1 MNTAIVFTLND
12 GSKSNSLLTI
22 IYGNPND
29 YVWRADSTNLPI
41 KWRIVT
47 NRFYDGFHAVAVDT
61 QTTRIYYGNNAGG
74 TVSYLLNYNNGSQ
87 LISRFFFA
95 PPITKRVNFTV
106 VLLS

>member
-29 YVWRADSTNLPI
+29 YVWRADSTNLPS
-41 KWRIVT
+41 RLLT
-47 NRFYDGFHAVAVDT
+47 NTLYDGFHAVAVDT
-61 QTTRIYYGNNAGG
+61 QTTRVYYGDNARG
-74 TVSYLLNYNNGSQ
+74 TVSYNLLNYNNGSQ
-87 LISRFFFA
+87 LINWSFFA